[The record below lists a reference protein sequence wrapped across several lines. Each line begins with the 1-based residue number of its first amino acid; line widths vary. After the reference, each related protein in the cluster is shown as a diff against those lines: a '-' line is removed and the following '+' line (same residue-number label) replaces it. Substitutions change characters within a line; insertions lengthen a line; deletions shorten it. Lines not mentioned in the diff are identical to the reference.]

1 MWVYLLAGVL
11 LVIGL
16 IGAVLGGG
24 IFTIVLI
31 PIGLIVAAT
40 AILFGMWGRSAQG
53 SGGGE
58 TEEGHISD
66 APLPHSEQGPT
77 GRAPTSPE
85 ALADARRAQQ

>member
-11 LVIGL
+11 LIIGL

-31 PIGLIVAAT
+31 PIALLVGGG
-40 AILFGMWGRSAQG
+40 AILFGMWGRAAQG
-53 SGGGE
+53 SGGGQTDE
-58 TEEGHISD
+58 THVTEH
-66 APLPHSEQGPT
+66 ALPHTAPSPS

-85 ALADARRAQQ
+85 SLADARRAQQ